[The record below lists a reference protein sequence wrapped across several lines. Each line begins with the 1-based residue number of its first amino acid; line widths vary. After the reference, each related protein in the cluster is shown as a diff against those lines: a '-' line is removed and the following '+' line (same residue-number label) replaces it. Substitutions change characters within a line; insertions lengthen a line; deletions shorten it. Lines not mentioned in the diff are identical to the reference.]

1 MINNEQNTPVSQSL
15 LSICAPD
22 PSGGRGEDFVLSG
35 QERERRERGEREI
48 VCRTGTFKIYF
59 VTIWS
64 YININN

>member
-35 QERERRERGEREI
+35 QERERERERDCLQNRDLQ
-48 VCRTGTFKIYF
+48 
-59 VTIWS
+59 
-64 YININN
+64 NIFFDNMELH

>member
-35 QERERRERGEREI
+35 QERERERERERLQN
-48 VCRTGTFKIYF
+48 RDLQ
-59 VTIWS
+59 
-64 YININN
+64 NIFFDNMELH

>member
-35 QERERRERGEREI
+35 QERERERERDSLQNRDLQ
-48 VCRTGTFKIYF
+48 
-59 VTIWS
+59 
-64 YININN
+64 NIFFDNMELH